1 MKYWFHNLKVWL
13 GIIKVG
19 HYIRPGR
26 VYVCRACKTRAT
38 YFSEHDMFACM
49 KCDMWLESFPKD
61 YPNEDSWFSDPL
73 TSPKGEHLTEE
84 NAPWRLL

>member
-26 VYVCRACKTRAT
+26 VYVCRQCKEKCT
-38 YFSEHDMFACM
+38 YFDKYDIYACM
-49 KCDMWLESFPKD
+49 TCDMWLESFYKTS
-61 YPNEDSWFSDPL
+61 PNETSWFSVP
-73 TSPKGEHLTEE
+73 TASPKGKYLTQK
-84 NAPWRLL
+84 NAPWR